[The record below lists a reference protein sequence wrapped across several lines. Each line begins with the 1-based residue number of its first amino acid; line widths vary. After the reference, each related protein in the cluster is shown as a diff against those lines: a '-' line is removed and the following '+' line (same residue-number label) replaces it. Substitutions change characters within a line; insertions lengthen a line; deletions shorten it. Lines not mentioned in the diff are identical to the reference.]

1 MALTCA
7 TIITRR
13 NAITGYVLFFFVF
26 FVSSFL
32 GLHFS
37 FSDWYHQK
45 WHKERKG
52 RKKEANR
59 MDKIRL
65 FPCALTA
72 AGIKKKCRKDRWW
85 HLSPP
90 ISSLFFF
97 FFFFLSNTFLI
108 LLYPQQFFSSL
119 FFLYVFISFCERSI
133 PSQGLLLVCK
143 SVERRLPPF
152 VRTLRALPQLCL
164 TEGIEAVLVS
174 PRFLSIIAL
183 S

>member
-1 MALTCA
+1 
-7 TIITRR
+7 
-13 NAITGYVLFFFVF
+13 
-26 FVSSFL
+26 
-32 GLHFS
+32 
-37 FSDWYHQK
+37 
-45 WHKERKG
+45 
-52 RKKEANR
+52 

-72 AGIKKKCRKDRWW
+72 AGIKKKYRKDRWW

-164 TEGIEAVLVS
+164 TEGDGGRSRVS
-174 PRFLSIIAL
+174 PLSFYHRFVLDSPQPLPHSNVRRLFLIATSWYISPPL
-183 S
+183 LQLR